1 MIEELEKLDKN
12 FSEGTFLTKVD
23 HIFIMILNGIMDND
37 MTSVKHYLSNEV
49 YEKFLEEIIRPK

>member
-23 HIFIMILNGIMDND
+23 PINEDILACGGTDLDEYIYHDI
-37 MTSVKHYLSNEV
+37 KWYHG
-49 YEKFLEEIIRPK
+49 